1 MGETIRLNNLS
12 KKLVERYLK
21 NLLYKFGEKFIGKIV
36 QLNLLKNWILYFLLI
51 NCVENWVENWKGML
65 GGKILRK
72 IFLWK
77 NVYSVMCTL
86 NSAPQFVEEAL
97 VFLSLG
103 SYLGSHLQRRW
114 FQLSD
119 KVGLII
125 QQW

>member
-1 MGETIRLNNLS
+1 MGG
-12 KKLVERYLK
+12 KLKGNVGWK
-21 NLLYKFGEKFIGKIV
+21 
-36 QLNLLKNWILYFLLI
+36 
-51 NCVENWVENWKGML
+51 NCVENFFMEK
-65 GGKILRK
+65 
-72 IFLWK
+72 
-77 NVYSVMCTL
+77 VYSVMCTL

>member
-1 MGETIRLNNLS
+1 MCG
-12 KKLVERYLK
+12 KL
-21 NLLYKFGEKFIGKIV
+21 IGNVGWK
-36 QLNLLKNWILYFLLI
+36 
-51 NCVENWVENWKGML
+51 NCVE
-65 GGKILRK
+65 
-72 IFLWK
+72 K
-77 NVYSVMCTL
+77 NLMEKVYSVMCTL

>member
-1 MGETIRLNNLS
+1 MWNNLVTKIRWKIS
-12 KKLVERYLK
+12 EQI
-21 NLLYKFGEKFIGKIV
+21 GEK
-36 QLNLLKNWILYFLLI
+36 
-51 NCVENWVENWKGML
+51 NCVEKNWVEK
-65 GGKILRK
+65 
-72 IFLWK
+72 
-77 NVYSVMCTL
+77 VYSVMCTL

>member
-1 MGETIRLNNLS
+1 M
-12 KKLVERYLK
+12 
-21 NLLYKFGEKFIGKIV
+21 
-36 QLNLLKNWILYFLLI
+36 LKNWVLYFFLI
-51 NCVENWVENWKGML
+51 DWVENWVEKWKEML
-65 GGKILRK
+65 GGKYV
-72 IFLWK
+72 WK
-77 NVYSVMCTL
+77 TNLMEKVYSVMCTF

>member
-1 MGETIRLNNLS
+1 MEKN
-12 KKLVERYLK
+12 LVEK
-21 NLLYKFGEKFIGKIV
+21 
-36 QLNLLKNWILYFLLI
+36 
-51 NCVENWVENWKGML
+51 
-65 GGKILRK
+65 
-72 IFLWK
+72 
-77 NVYSVMCTL
+77 VYSVMCTF